1 MVPSYVR
8 LRGMAFRRTVALAAV
23 WCVCILPARS
33 TGASGSRL
41 PEAAA
46 RAVERVSAADLRS
59 YVERLASDAFAGRG
73 VGDAGNR
80 AAEEFICAIFEKNGV
95 TPAGADGS
103 CYQPFEVY
111 RPALGPRA
119 HLTVSDGNGRTLADL
134 SAGGNFYPLPETGAA
149 AVTAPLV
156 FVNHGISA
164 PQLQHDDYAR
174 VNARGAIVLAI
185 ESAPADLF
193 RGQGARVDPSALS
206 TVERKAA
213 DATAHGARGLI
224 VISGSLSDVTD
235 IWPDHPSVRESNY
248 RRISELKA
256 NPMPLATMTTSAAA
270 PLRRALEDGQ
280 ALTATLTPD
289 LIASPIVIH
298 NVLGIVEG
306 RDRKYRDEMVVV
318 GAHLD
323 HDGTDGEGR
332 IYNGA
337 DDNASG
343 TAAVLGAAA
352 AFVRAAADGER
363 PARSVLFALWN
374 AEEKGELGAEA
385 FVESPQPARR
395 TIANLNLDMVGRHEE
410 VPDPN
415 DWRFQGFKK
424 IDPSTSVNTLH
435 VIGYSFSP
443 DLAAEVRDAN
453 DAVGLTLL
461 EDYDRG
467 AQDLLHRSDNWPFLA
482 HGIPALFLTTG
493 LHPDYHTPTDDVEK
507 IDFDKLARVTRLAA
521 RAAWL
526 AADGREPRMQK
537 K

>member
-1 MVPSYVR
+1 
-8 LRGMAFRRTVALAAV
+8 MAFRRTVALAAV
-23 WCVCILPARS
+23 WCACVLPAQP
-33 TGASGSRL
+33 TDAVGSRL
-41 PEAAA
+41 PDAAA
-46 RAVERVSAADLRS
+46 RAVERVSADDLRT

-80 AAEEFICAIFEKNGV
+80 AAEEFICDTLKKNGV

-111 RPALGPRA
+111 RPELGA
-119 HLTVSDGNGRTLADL
+119 HARLAVSEAGGRTLTDL
-134 SAGGNFYPLPETGAA
+134 PAGSDFYPVPETGDAS
-149 AVTAPLV
+149 VTAPLV
-156 FVNHGISA
+156 FVQHGISA
-164 PQLQHDDYAR
+164 PEFQHDDYAR
-174 VNARGAIVLAI
+174 VNARGAIVLAL
-185 ESAPADLF
+185 ESAPVDLF
-193 RGQGARVDPSALS
+193 RGAGAGVDPGPVSS
-206 TVERKAA
+206 VERKIT
-213 DATAHGARGLI
+213 DAVAHGARGLI
-224 VISGSLSDVTD
+224 VVSGYLSDVD
-235 IWPDHPSVRESNY
+235 DVWPKHPSVRASNY
-248 RRISELKA
+248 RRLSELRA
-256 NPMPLATMTTSAAA
+256 QPMPVATISTSAAA
-270 PLRRALEDGQ
+270 PLRRALEERQ

-289 LIASPIVIH
+289 LVASPVVIH

-306 RDRKYRDEMVVV
+306 RDKSRRGEMVVV

-323 HDGTDGEGR
+323 HDGTDADGR

-363 PARSVLFALWN
+363 PARAVLFALWN

-395 TIANLNLDMVGRHEE
+395 TVANLNLDMVGRHEE
-410 VPDPN
+410 VRDPS

-424 IDPSTSVNTLH
+424 IDPAASANTVH
-435 VIGYSFSP
+435 VIGYSYAP
-443 DLAAEVRDAN
+443 DLAVEVREAN
-453 DAVGLTLL
+453 DAVGLKLL

-493 LHPDYHTPTDDVEK
+493 LHPDYHTPDDDVEK
-507 IDFDKLARVTRLAA
+507 IDFDKLARITRLAA
-521 RAAWL
+521 RAAWIM
-526 AADGREPRMQK
+526 ADGREPRMVRK
-537 K
+537 

>member
-1 MVPSYVR
+1 
-8 LRGMAFRRTVALAAV
+8 MAFARTVALAALL
-23 WCVCILPARS
+23 CVCTLPARS
-33 TGASGSRL
+33 TGAAASRL

-46 RAVERVSAADLRS
+46 RAVDGVSAADLRS

-80 AAEEFICAIFEKNGV
+80 AAEEFICDSFKRNGV

-111 RPALGPRA
+111 RPELGAHA
-119 HLTVSDGNGRTLADL
+119 HLTASDAAGKTVVDL
-134 SAGGNFYPLPETGAA
+134 PAGTNFYPLPETGDS

-156 FVNHGISA
+156 FVQHGITA
-164 PQLQHDDYAR
+164 PDLQHDDYAG
-174 VNARGAIVLAI
+174 VSARGAIVLAI

-193 RGQGARVDPSALS
+193 RGPRAARVDPTPLAS
-206 TVERKAA
+206 VEQKVAA
-213 DATAHGARGLI
+213 AAAHGARGLI
-224 VISGSLSDVTD
+224 VISGFLSEVRDV
-235 IWPDHPSVRESNY
+235 WPEHPSVRASNY
-248 RRISELKA
+248 RRVSELRA
-256 NPMPLATMTTSAAA
+256 NPMPIATIATSAAA
-270 PLRRALEDGQ
+270 PLRRALEEGQ

-289 LIASPIVIH
+289 LIATPIVIH

-306 RDRKYRDEMVVV
+306 RDRKHRDEMVVV

-323 HDGTDGEGR
+323 HDGTDADGQ

-352 AFVRAAADGER
+352 AFVRAAANGER
-363 PARSVLFALWN
+363 PARPVLFALWN

-385 FVESPQPARR
+385 FLDAPQPARR
-395 TIANLNLDMVGRHEE
+395 PMANLNLDMVGRHEE
-410 VPDPN
+410 VPNPD

-424 IDPSTSVNTLH
+424 IDPSASANTLH
-435 VIGYSFSP
+435 VIGYSFTP
-443 DLAAEVRDAN
+443 DLAAEIRDAN

-482 HGIPALFLTTG
+482 RGIPALFLTTG

-507 IDFDKLARVTRLAA
+507 IDFEKLARITRLAA
-521 RAAWL
+521 RAAWIV
-526 AADGREPRMQK
+526 AEGREPRMVRK
-537 K
+537 